1 MEDGKRITTAERR
14 YYAGTND
21 RLGKYGYIIVRPM
34 TEEQDAVVRK
44 ITPLQRRCIILYY
57 VKTHKGKP
65 ISISFLAKKLGC
77 EDRTIQYDLKYLY
90 KHGHVVQFRNFDEKT
105 KAQLANI
112 YVFREAIDNPFFL
125 LNPTLRKVYGKAN
138 YLGLRE
144 WHWDD
149 YKTIPGVCDE
159 YHNAFDKYEN
169 LVELNEKKAKQ
180 RKLREK
186 AEYDHVATY
195 PALEKRINR
204 FVVKKN

>member
-1 MEDGKRITTAERR
+1 MEDEKRITTAERR

-57 VKTHKGKP
+57 VKTHKAKP

-180 RKLREK
+180 KKFREK